1 MARSR
6 PQVLL
11 TLLGLV
17 VLVAGVAYISYQVA
31 TVEVPVSGG
40 TYVEGLAGN
49 PRTINPILCHANPV
63 DRDIA
68 SLVFSGLVRAETD
81 GSIVP
86 DLAERWE
93 ISPDETIYTF
103 YLRRDVTWHDGAP
116 FTADDVVYTLTSIQD
131 PNYAGAPFL
140 AEMWRNVVI
149 QKLDTY
155 TVRFVLREPFTPF
168 LDYATVGILPAHIL
182 GGVSASDLPS
192 ATFNATPIGT
202 GPWKIEQVSA
212 LSVSLVPNPNYYRA
226 NESNGPFLDRITF
239 RFYASLAAVYE
250 AYTQGQV
257 AGISRVL
264 PEHLEFVRQ
273 DPKLTLYS
281 APLSGYTVVFLN
293 LDRAIFQD
301 RAVRQAIM
309 WALDR
314 QALVDEVLHGQGI
327 VLDTPILPN
336 SWAFDPDAPTY
347 RPDPQKARA
356 VLEEAGWLDPDQ
368 DGVRTRGAVRLAFTL
383 ATNEGDAARLAIIER
398 IAAQLGEIGMQ
409 VKTTVVPWEELVQD
423 QLRRRRYDAILG
435 EWESLPPDPDPYA
448 YWHST
453 QIGED
458 GLNFGGYINPEADR
472 LLETARATT
481 DSDLRRDLYY
491 RFQRL
496 FAKDVPAILLYQP
509 VYSYAVDADVRGI
522 QIGPTIDGS
531 DRLSTSL
538 DWYMATKRVFY
549 TKARLMGLDYK
560 PPWNR

>member
-6 PQVLL
+6 PPVLL
-11 TLLGLV
+11 TLLGLI
-17 VLVAGVAYISYQVA
+17 VLIASVAYISYQVA

-40 TYVEGLAGN
+40 TYVEGVAGN
-49 PRTINPILCHANPV
+49 PRMINPILCHANPV

-81 GSIVP
+81 GTIVP

-103 YLRRDVTWHDGAP
+103 YLRQDVTWHDGAP
-116 FTADDVVYTLTSIQD
+116 FTADDVVYTLTAIQD
-131 PNYAGAPFL
+131 PNYAGAAFL

-149 QKLDTY
+149 QKLDIH

-182 GGVSASDLPS
+182 GGISASDLPS

-212 LSVSLVPNPNYYRA
+212 RSVSLVPHPAYYRA
-226 NESNGPFLDRITF
+226 DENNGPFLDRITF
-239 RFYASLAAVYE
+239 RFYPSLTAVYE
-250 AYTQGQV
+250 AYTRGEIS
-257 AGISRVL
+257 GISRVL

-273 DPKLTLYS
+273 APNLTLYS
-281 APLSGYTVVFLN
+281 APLSGYTLVFLN
-293 LDRAIFQD
+293 LDRAVFQD

-347 RPDPQKARA
+347 HQDTQKARA
-356 VLEEAGWLDPDQ
+356 VLEEAGWLDPDE
-368 DGVRTRGAVRLAFTL
+368 DGVRSRGAVQLAFTL
-383 ATNEGDAARLAIIER
+383 ATNEGDAARQAMIECISEQLA
-398 IAAQLGEIGMQ
+398 EIGIQ
-409 VKTTVVPWEELVQD
+409 VETTVVPWDELIQD

-435 EWESLPPDPDPYA
+435 GWESLPPDPDPYA

-453 QIGED
+453 QVSEN
-458 GLNFGGYINPEADR
+458 GLNFGGYINPDADR

-481 DSDLRRDLYY
+481 DLDLRRDLYY

-496 FAKDVPAILLYQP
+496 FVEDVPAILLYQP
-509 VYSYAVDADVRGI
+509 IYSYAVDADVRGV
-522 QIGPTIDGS
+522 QVGPTIDGS
-531 DRLSTSL
+531 DRLQTSL
-538 DWYMATKRVFY
+538 DWYMATERVFY
-549 TKARLMGLDYK
+549 AKAREMGIDYK
-560 PPWNR
+560 LPWNR

>member
-31 TVEVPVSGG
+31 TVEVPVHGG

-68 SLVFSGLVRAETD
+68 SLVFTGLVRAETD
-81 GSIVP
+81 GTIVP
-86 DLAERWE
+86 DLATRWE
-93 ISPDETIYTF
+93 ITPDETIYTF
-103 YLRRDVTWHDGAP
+103 HLRRDVLWHDGAP
-116 FTADDVVYTLTSIQD
+116 FTADDVVYTLTTIQD
-131 PNYAGAPFL
+131 PDYSGAPFL

-182 GGVSASDLPS
+182 GGVSAADLPS

-212 LSVSLVPNPNYYRA
+212 RSVSLVPHHDYYRA
-226 NESNGPFLDRITF
+226 DESDGPYLERITF
-239 RFYASLAAVYE
+239 RFYPSLAAVYE
-250 AYTQGQV
+250 AYTRGEV

-273 DPKLTLYS
+273 DAKLTLYS
-281 APLSGYTVVFLN
+281 APLSGYTVIFLN
-293 LDRAIFQD
+293 LDRAVFQD

-314 QALVDEVLHGQGI
+314 QALVDEILHGQGI

-336 SWAFDPDAPTY
+336 SWAFDPDTPTY
-347 RPDPQKARA
+347 RYDTQKARA
-356 VLEEAGWLDPDQ
+356 VLEDAGWLDHDQ
-368 DGVRTRGAVRLAFTL
+368 DGVRSRGALKLEFTL
-383 ATNEGDAARLAIIER
+383 ATNEGDATRLALIER
-398 IAAQLGEIGMQ
+398 ISEQLAEVGMRVHPEI
-409 VKTTVVPWEELVQD
+409 VSWEELVQD

-435 EWESLPPDPDPYA
+435 GWESLPPDPDPYI

-453 QIGED
+453 QVSED

-481 DSDLRRDLYY
+481 DPELRRDLYY

-496 FAKDVPAILLYQP
+496 FAEDVPAILLYQP
-509 VYSYAVDADVRGI
+509 VYSYAVGANIHGI
-522 QIGPTIDGS
+522 QMGPTIDGS
-531 DRLSTSL
+531 DRLRTSL
-538 DWYMATKRVFY
+538 DWYMSTKRVFY
-549 TKARLMGLDYK
+549 TEAREMGIDYRL
-560 PPWNR
+560 PWNR